1 MFFNTALKNE
11 LEATKEKLF
20 SLEQV
25 SEGIQK
31 DLLTLTLDSSGKIT
45 SANEKFLSQLELDE
59 ILDTP
64 IGELAPKNCRSTDHY
79 KSMVASL
86 SAKRIWN
93 GAMQIQA
100 RGQSEVWLRVLILPV

>member
-45 SANEKFLSQLELDE
+45 SANEKFLSQLEFFYTRYWIRQLE
-59 ILDTP
+59 NWHQKIV
-64 IGELAPKNCRSTDHY
+64 GQ
-79 KSMVASL
+79 
-86 SAKRIWN
+86 
-93 GAMQIQA
+93 QIIIKA
-100 RGQSEVWLRVLILPV
+100 W